1 MFFYGNEN
9 FNRKAVIRY
18 CKKRFFHFFK
28 QTGSIQLNEAIYIE
42 PMWDSVTSGKDVAWG
57 VIVH

>member
-1 MFFYGNEN
+1 METKILTEKLLYDIE
-9 FNRKAVIRY
+9 KSV
-18 CKKRFFHFFK
+18 FFHFFK

-42 PMWDSVTSGKDVAWG
+42 SMWDSVTSGKDVAWG